1 MDPPDPP
8 SLINICSMAYLHVKN
23 MPRPSMDMTSS
34 QSAGVA
40 STTDASGMIPALA
53 TAMSHPAI
61 LLNRRGDH
69 LTHVFLLRDVG
80 ADHDDVIGHIPKRI
94 LQR

>member
-1 MDPPDPP
+1 MPEIDDRQTMDPPDPP

-40 STTDASGMIPALA
+40 STTDASGMMPALA
-53 TAMSHPAI
+53 MAMSSRPYCSTAAAI
-61 LLNRRGDH
+61 
-69 LTHVFLLRDVG
+69 
-80 ADHDDVIGHIPKRI
+80 I
-94 LQR
+94 

>member
-8 SLINICSMAYLHVKN
+8 PLINICSMAYLHVKN

-40 STTDASGMIPALA
+40 STTDASGMMPAFDGDIQ
-53 TAMSHPAI
+53 PAI
-61 LLNRRGDH
+61 LLNCRGDH
-69 LTHVFLLRDVG
+69 LAHVFLLRDVG
-80 ADHDDVIGHIPKRI
+80 GDHDDVIGHIPKRI
-94 LQR
+94 LQC